1 MFSFMKKYIKHIISG
16 LVIVIALFTISYNYY
31 MQQQYAEELVRFH
44 VIANSNTI
52 EDQTLKLRVRD
63 AVVSEMK
70 ERFASVS
77 TKEEALVVTEKS
89 LNEVKE
95 IAKEQIAMA
104 GKDYDVQ
111 LTLGDYRFPT
121 KTYGDITL
129 PAGQYQALRV
139 VIGEGS
145 GRNWWCVLFPPLC
158 FVDGVQTVEEGQ
170 QKGVK
175 VFEKDDV
182 EYRIR
187 ALEMFK

>member
-1 MFSFMKKYIKHIISG
+1 MKKYIKHIISG